1 MLRRLCQKQQASG
14 MLTCMKKSLVSH
26 STLTSKTTIRLD
38 PAAYDFADP
47 EKQRKGQA
55 IASATEATR
64 KSLYCDASWGTHI
77 PFPPRG
83 LASVAQPREPRTVA
97 DLLPWPALLTMHK
110 CADEA
115 ASRAGCDRE
124 AIMQFALSICP
135 VEQWVTLMNFM
146 AQDSAI
152 AQTAK
157 ILSPLIRG
165 LKAKE
170 ARIKQGASDGGK
182 KSARERQKQSPVPDT
197 QTLLK
202 ERTRL
207 LDAGKAPKDIAGIL
221 AERYGV
227 TPNTVRR
234 KFRAT
239 AQGKTN

>member
-1 MLRRLCQKQQASG
+1 
-14 MLTCMKKSLVSH
+14 MLTCMKNSLVSN

-38 PAAYDFADP
+38 LAAYDLADP
-47 EKQRKGQA
+47 EKQRKLQA
-55 IASATEATR
+55 IAGATEATR
-64 KSLYCDASWGTHI
+64 KSLYSDASWGTHI
-77 PFPPRG
+77 PLPPRG
-83 LASVAQPREPRTVA
+83 LAPVAQPREPRTVA

-124 AIMQFALSICP
+124 AIMQAALSICP
-135 VEQWVTLMNFM
+135 VEHWVTLTNFM
-146 AQDSAI
+146 AHDAAI

-165 LKAKE
+165 LKTKE

-182 KSARERQKQSPVPDT
+182 KSARERQKQSSVPDT
-197 QTLLK
+197 QKLLM
-202 ERTRL
+202 ERARL
-207 LDAGKAPKDIAGIL
+207 LEAGKDPKDIAGIL

-234 KFRAT
+234 KYRAA
-239 AQGKTN
+239 AQGKTS